1 MADQKITALNE
12 LAEADVAS
20 TDVLPIADVSASE
33 TKKVTVKSL
42 VEQGVDLIDDAS
54 IPSAKLAAITPSSL
68 GSSSTAKEFIAG
80 PTGAGGAYTSRV
92 IASGDLPV
100 ATDAALGAA
109 AAGTGLTATSGTFS
123 VDAATTSARGA
134 SVFRLPL
141 A

>member
-1 MADQKITALNE
+1 MADQKITALTE

-54 IPSAKLAAITPSSL
+54 IPAAKLASISPSSL
-68 GSSSTAKEFIAG
+68 GSSTGAKEFIAG
-80 PTGAGGAYTSRV
+80 PTGAGGAYSSR
-92 IASGDLPV
+92 SLQQ
-100 ATDAALGAA
+100 
-109 AAGTGLTATSGTFS
+109 LTCLQQLHLLL
-123 VDAATTSARGA
+123 VVRQQ
-134 SVFRLPL
+134 VL